1 MSTIHFL
8 VKVKELIHMTK
19 HILVTGG
26 AGFIGS
32 HITDLLIARGYRVT
46 VFDNESTGN
55 RDFVHP
61 NATYIKGDVRDES
74 ALADLFA
81 TGIDAVIHIAGQA
94 SIRLSFMHPET
105 DLNVNTLG
113 TINIIKQCIQH
124 KVPRLL
130 FASSMTIYGTPQVA
144 PTPENTEPAPVSYY
158 GVTKYAAERYV
169 HITATRKDLDFD
181 FNVTS
186 FRMFNVY
193 GERQSLTNAYQGVF
207 AIFMGN
213 VLRGEPINIHSDGEQ
228 SRDFVHVSDVARA
241 WVDAIENPNTY
252 GAVINIGTGRP
263 ISVNR
268 LCDLV
273 LDAFGHTRQTYTV
286 NHHPAQPGD
295 IRVSSADIS
304 RARELMGWQPTI
316 VFEDGMKATIAWAKS
331 IMQKA

>member
-1 MSTIHFL
+1 MN
-8 VKVKELIHMTK
+8 K

-32 HITDLLIARGYRVT
+32 HVTDLLIERGYRVT
-46 VFDNESTGN
+46 VFDNESTGKRADVN
-55 RDFVHP
+55 PQATFV
-61 NATYIKGDVRDES
+61 YGDVRDEA
-74 ALADLFA
+74 ALEAVFK
-81 TGIDAVIHIAGQA
+81 TGIN
-94 SIRLSFMHPET
+94 
-105 DLNVNTLG
+105 LNVNTLG
-113 TINIIKQCIQH
+113 TINIIKQCIAH
-124 KVPRLL
+124 RVGRLL
-130 FASSMTIYGTPQVA
+130 FASSMTIYGTPDVA
-144 PTPENTEPAPVSYY
+144 PTPETAFPAPVSYY
-158 GVTKYAAERYV
+158 GVTKYAAERFA

-241 WVDAIENPNTY
+241 WVDALDNPKTY
-252 GAVINIGTGRP
+252 GEVINIGTGRP

-268 LCDLV
+268 LCDMV
-273 LDAFGHTRQTYTV
+273 LDAFGYSRQTYTV

-295 IRVSSADIS
+295 IRVSSADITK
-304 RARELMGWQPTI
+304 AYTLLGWQPTI
-316 VFEDGMKATIAWAKS
+316 AFEDGMKETIIWAKGV
-331 IMQKA
+331 MQKS